1 MKNLRKGL
9 KIAILTMATVTF
21 TAGFATTDVEAATSP
36 KLSKT
41 AATVMVGKTNTLKA
55 TLNGKA
61 VTKVT
66 WSTSNK
72 AIATV
77 SAKGV
82 VSGKKAGTVSIK
94 AKVSGKTL
102 TCKVTIANPKMNK
115 TSASINV
122 NKTTTLKATLNGAAV
137 ANTTWSTSN
146 KTIATVTSKG
156 VVTGKKAGSA
166 TITANVNGKAVT
178 CKVTV
183 KNPVTVTAAPKLD
196 KTALALKVGNTSTLK
211 ATVNGSTTSNVTW
224 TTSNKSIATVTT
236 NGIVKGI
243 TAGNAKITAKVNGK
257 AVDCTV
263 TVTKTTSAIETTAKA
278 NMTNYQQFMND
289 VVKYTNEYRAKNGR
303 KAVTMDNTLALVASY
318 RSVEMAQKDVLSH
331 TRPDGSKFY
340 DLAKKYGV
348 SYTFIG
354 ENIGAYQMNAKE
366 VVDAWYNSA
375 GHRANML
382 SANYTKIGV
391 GVGVTSDGY
400 YYWTQIFK
408 G

>member
-9 KIAILTMATVTF
+9 KIAILTIAAVTF
-21 TAGFATTDVEAATSP
+21 TTGFATTDVEAAASP

-77 SAKGV
+77 STKGV

-102 TCKVTIANPKMNK
+102 
-115 TSASINV
+115 
-122 NKTTTLKATLNGAAV
+122 
-137 ANTTWSTSN
+137 
-146 KTIATVTSKG
+146 
-156 VVTGKKAGSA
+156 
-166 TITANVNGKAVT
+166 T

-211 ATVNGSTTSNVTW
+211 ATVNGSTTSKVTW

-236 NGIVKGI
+236 NGIVKGL

-257 AVDCTV
+257 AVNCTV

-278 NMTNYQQFMND
+278 NMTTYKQFMND

-354 ENIGAYQMNAKE
+354 ENIGAYQMSAKE
-366 VVDAWYNSA
+366 VVDDWYNSA

-382 SANYTKIGV
+382 SANYTKIGI